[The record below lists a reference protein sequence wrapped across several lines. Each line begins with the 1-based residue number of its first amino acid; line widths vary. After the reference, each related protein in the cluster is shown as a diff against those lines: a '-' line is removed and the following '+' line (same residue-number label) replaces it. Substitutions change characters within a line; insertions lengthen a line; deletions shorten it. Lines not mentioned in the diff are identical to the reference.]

1 MRKLT
6 KRFLMSVLDK
16 HEKATKEGVN
26 DLMAKVSTM
35 SIQSMIDVIVLGNNN
50 IDREEAANILDN
62 YLADE
67 DNTLA
72 TAMLD
77 LIEELEKDTKILK
90 MAGVNIKDFRKSI
103 EEELKEQS
111 KDIMK
116 NIVNKDKA
124 VD

>member
-16 HEKATKEGVN
+16 HEKATKEGIN
-26 DLMAKVSTM
+26 DLMSKVSTM

-90 MAGVNIKDFRKSI
+90 MAGVNIKEFRKSI
-103 EEELKEQS
+103 EEEIKEQS
-111 KDIMK
+111 KGIME
-116 NIVNKDKA
+116 NIIHKEKA
-124 VD
+124 VE

>member
-1 MRKLT
+1 
-6 KRFLMSVLDK
+6 MSVLDK
-16 HEKATKEGVN
+16 HEKATKEGIN
-26 DLMAKVSTM
+26 DLMVKVSTM

-90 MAGVNIKDFRKSI
+90 MAGVNIKEFRKSI
-103 EEELKEQS
+103 EEEIKEQS
-111 KDIMK
+111 KGIME
-116 NIVNKDKA
+116 NIIHKEKA
-124 VD
+124 VE

>member
-16 HEKATKEGVN
+16 HEKATKEGIN
-26 DLMAKVSTM
+26 DLMVKVSTM

-90 MAGVNIKDFRKSI
+90 MAGVNIKEFRKSI
-103 EEELKEQS
+103 EEEIKEQS
-111 KDIMK
+111 KGIME
-116 NIVNKDKA
+116 NIIHKEKA
-124 VD
+124 VE

>member
-16 HEKATKEGVN
+16 HEKATKEGIN
-26 DLMAKVSTM
+26 DLMVKVSTM

-90 MAGVNIKDFRKSI
+90 MTGVNIKEFRKSI
-103 EEELKEQS
+103 EEEIKEQS
-111 KDIMK
+111 KGIME
-116 NIVNKDKA
+116 NIIHKEKA
-124 VD
+124 VE